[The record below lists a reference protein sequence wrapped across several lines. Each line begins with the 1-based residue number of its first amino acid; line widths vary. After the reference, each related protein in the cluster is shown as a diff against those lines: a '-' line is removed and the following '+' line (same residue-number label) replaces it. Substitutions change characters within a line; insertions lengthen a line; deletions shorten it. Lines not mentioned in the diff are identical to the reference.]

1 MVEKKTLVDTNK
13 IDKFEKAV
21 LKNFSTTD
29 QTLNNHVFGNIP
41 LKLVDFS
48 KQKYYEMQNI
58 KNPDGKRQVYDQLLD
73 KLRIMFDVAYTIEDF
88 NELKMYGLN
97 TDQLLALL

>member
-48 KQKYYEMQNI
+48 MQKYFEMQNI
-58 KNPDGKRQVYDQLLD
+58 KNPDGKRQVYD
-73 KLRIMFDVAYTIEDF
+73 
-88 NELKMYGLN
+88 
-97 TDQLLALL
+97 

>member
-29 QTLNNHVFGNIP
+29 QTGNIP

-48 KQKYYEMQNI
+48 KQKYFEMQNI

-73 KLRIMFDVAYTIEDF
+73 KLRIMFDVAYTTEDF